1 MAPPR
6 TDRGSAGKGARVCHA
21 ADERLEARRLAR
33 ERERRV
39 ASPSRCCAGPRTA
52 SARPDP
58 VPAPA
63 GREGGHAMNGRKSSV
78 RVTIVGE
85 EYTIRS
91 DASPEH
97 TRAVADH
104 VDRAIREIMNSGA
117 VAETRKAAILAA
129 LQITDDLFRARAQ
142 SEEIAEGMQQLS
154 SEIRR
159 RLPPAK
165 RVSGE
170 TAER

>member
-1 MAPPR
+1 
-6 TDRGSAGKGARVCHA
+6 
-21 ADERLEARRLAR
+21 
-33 ERERRV
+33 
-39 ASPSRCCAGPRTA
+39 
-52 SARPDP
+52 
-58 VPAPA
+58 
-63 GREGGHAMNGRKSSV
+63 MNGRKSSV

-97 TRAVADH
+97 TRAVAEH

-129 LQITDDLFRARAQ
+129 LQITDDLFQARAQ

-154 SEIRR
+154 SEIRGR
-159 RLPPAK
+159 PPPAQPGNGGNPE
-165 RVSGE
+165 RRRALPFVPPGRSFSAV
-170 TAER
+170 TAFGVGPSALCS